1 MRVSWVCS
9 EKTNFGEKRMKK
21 KIIGGLLFLM
31 ITSISLGLTACKP
44 DGNSD
49 SSPEIEYGVNFAE
62 ETLDFI
68 VGQTEK
74 ISYALEEGSVKETV
88 SFESSDSSIVE
99 IDTKGEIT
107 AKKEGMVTIT
117 IRTSGGY
124 TDTLV
129 VTVHSVWDDGV
140 MYKAPNCEEQGI
152 VVYTNRATGET
163 RIEYAAALG
172 HDYQFSKTVSATYNE
187 PSYDLYVCSHDKSH
201 TEKRNYQGAS
211 LVKETV
217 TAYSLAEYSTA
228 KQIVVTFDANSHMVA
243 DVAMLQL
250 RTAENITEYTFYS
263 VVNSNHTANFDV
275 SSVENVEGYYAVI
288 TTQKTAT
295 PTITDVNV
303 HYTEHY
309 DLAKIYYDL
318 YTAISLGTMEQGQKL
333 NWGYATINNVKF
345 LLQAISETRLTT
357 DGKVYYT
364 APYTNGKT
372 PMNLTFLDSSKIVEV
387 TIDAEIYKKTTK
399 ALQIAYMDGS
409 DIFKITST
417 GRQVKTVQ
425 MSDKLAEGIRFIIY
439 SDTQNDSES
448 WVKLHSLDIVN
459 RETLVADAIYN
470 TNDNDAQISSPE
482 YTTVFDFSQIMDADT
497 IEVTFA
503 GQQVAANDRAVLTL
517 RNSAGGVEHTL
528 TAAIE
533 NGRASFDIKAI
544 ETISSY
550 TATITTETNES
561 LVIASV
567 VAQRKKIYDIVN
579 IYQSLYEFVMNGSGY
594 DSGVKGEWG
603 KKVIDG
609 INFIYQDGNVNRMDE
624 NGNVYYTGT
633 NTSANY
639 CTPIKWE
646 IQDVQNLKSI
656 TLTAGVSEVVGGTN
670 EWQIMSGSAELF
682 KVIATGEI
690 TRTID
695 ASALTNG
702 EIKCLYWSNVGSS
715 EGYGTIK
722 EMTLTYE
729 QTIEPAIQVKAS

>member
-1 MRVSWVCS
+1 
-9 EKTNFGEKRMKK
+9 MKK
-21 KIIGGLLFLM
+21 KIISGLLFLM
-31 ITSISLGLTACKP
+31 ITSLSLGLTACKP
-44 DGNSD
+44 DGKSDNS
-49 SSPEIEYGVNFAE
+49 SAIEYGVNFAE
-62 ETLDFI
+62 ETLDII
-68 VGQTEK
+68 VGQMEEIAYT
-74 ISYALEEGSVKETV
+74 LEEGSVNETV
-88 SFESSDSSIVE
+88 SFESSDSSIAE
-99 IDTKGEIT
+99 MDTAGKIT
-107 AKKEGMVTIT
+107 AKKEGSVTIT

-124 TDTLV
+124 TDTIIV
-129 VTVHSVWDDGV
+129 MVHSIWDDGIT
-140 MYKAPNCEEQGI
+140 YKAPNCEEEGI

-163 RIEYAAALG
+163 RVEYVEALG
-172 HDYQFSKTVSATYNE
+172 HDYQFSKTISATYNE
-187 PSYDLYVCSHDKSH
+187 PSYDLYVCSHDKKH
-201 TEKRNYQGAS
+201 TEKRNYQGAP
-211 LVKETV
+211 LVKEMV

-228 KQIVVTFDANSHMVA
+228 KQIVVDFDANSHIVS

-263 VVNSNHTANFDV
+263 AVNSNHTANFDI
-275 SSVENVEGYYAVI
+275 SGVENVEEYYAVI

-295 PTITDVNV
+295 PTITDLKV

-333 NWGYATINNVKF
+333 NWGYATIHNVKF
-345 LLQAISETRLTT
+345 LLQAISETRLTM

-364 APYTNGKT
+364 APYTSGKT

-417 GRQVKTVQ
+417 SRQVKTVQ

-448 WVKLHSLDIVN
+448 WIKLHSLDIVN
-459 RETLVADAIYN
+459 QETLVAGAIYN

-497 IEVTFA
+497 LEVAFG
-503 GQQVAANDRAVLTL
+503 GQQATVNDRAILTL
-517 RNSAGGVEHTL
+517 KNSDGVVEHTL
-528 TAAIE
+528 TATIE

-544 ETISSY
+544 ERVSSY
-550 TATITTETNES
+550 TATIATETNERP
-561 LVIASV
+561 VIASV
-567 VAQRKKIYDIVN
+567 VAQRKKIYDLTN
-579 IYQSLYEFVMNGSGY
+579 IYKSLYASVINGSGY

-609 INFIYQDGNVNRMDE
+609 INFIYQDGNVNRLDE
-624 NGNVYYTGT
+624 NANVYYTGT

-639 CTPIKWE
+639 CTPIRWD

-656 TLTAGVSEVVGGTN
+656 TLTASVNEVAGGTN

-682 KVIATGEI
+682 KVVATGEI
-690 TRTID
+690 TRTVD

-715 EGYGTIK
+715 QGYGAIK